1 MNELA
6 PTEKRRQDLLNADLK
21 TVAKLAKKDIDIT
34 PALTANTAD
43 NMKAFLLV
51 YTRSQLTRVV
61 TLTNAL
67 SKLEDK
73 LINDAMVN
81 PEYWNPEALMA
92 TIRTLQS
99 SLNQSI
105 NLIKQ
110 VTTDESYLNVIIQN
124 TQVINNNLNHYN
136 VAAPILAN
144 QDSRD
149 KVRTAVS
156 AILSKFE
163 ELSDAEGVETREE
176 DRLVLEE
183 VETEE
188 SE

>member
-105 NLIKQ
+105 NLIIL
-110 VTTDESYLNVIIQN
+110 ESV
-124 TQVINNNLNHYN
+124 
-136 VAAPILAN
+136 
-144 QDSRD
+144 
-149 KVRTAVS
+149 
-156 AILSKFE
+156 
-163 ELSDAEGVETREE
+163 
-176 DRLVLEE
+176 
-183 VETEE
+183 
-188 SE
+188 